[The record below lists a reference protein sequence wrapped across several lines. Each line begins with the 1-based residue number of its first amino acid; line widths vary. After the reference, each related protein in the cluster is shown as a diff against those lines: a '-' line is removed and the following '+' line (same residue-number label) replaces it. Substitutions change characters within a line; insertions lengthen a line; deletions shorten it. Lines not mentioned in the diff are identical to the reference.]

1 MDCPPRD
8 FHRGGGTGIDMENR
22 FELAKEIAREA
33 GDFLRKGFGYGDVSS
48 ETAYDVKLKQD
59 VESESIIV
67 GGIEKAFPE
76 DGYISEEKGEKK
88 GSSGY
93 VWIID
98 PLDGTVNYFRGIPHC
113 SVSIACTGK
122 GYNFGIV
129 YDFFR
134 DEMFTAKR
142 GKGASLNGKRISVSK
157 KRELKDAVISF
168 GLMKGKEE
176 IKDGITFL
184 SDVAYK
190 VKKIRMMG
198 SAALDICYVASG
210 RTDIFLEVGLNIW
223 DIAAGKI
230 ILEEAGG
237 VYKEYVKE
245 EKRFFFASNGLLSM
259 EWLWQN
265 H

>member
-1 MDCPPRD
+1 
-8 FHRGGGTGIDMENR
+8 MENR
-22 FELAKEIAREA
+22 FELAIGIVKEA
-33 GDFLRKGFGYGDVSS
+33 GNFLRKSFGSGEISS

-59 VESESIIV
+59 VESESIIIN
-67 GGIEKAFPE
+67 GIEKSFSE

-113 SVSIACTGK
+113 SVSIACIGK
-122 GYNFGIV
+122 EDSFGMV

-134 DEMFTAKR
+134 DEIFTAQK
-142 GKGASLNGKRISVSK
+142 GKGAFLNGKSISVSK
-157 KRELKDAVISF
+157 TEEMKDAVISF

-176 IKDGITFL
+176 IKDGISLL
-184 SDVAYK
+184 SEVASN

-210 RTDIFLEVGLNIW
+210 RTDIFFEIGLNVW
-223 DIAAGKI
+223 DIGAGKI

-237 VYKEYVKE
+237 VYKEYLKDR
-245 EKRFFFASNGLLSM
+245 KSFFLASNGLIKM
-259 EWLWQN
+259 EWVW
-265 H
+265 